1 MRKQLQHESFD
12 AHNNDTIKHI
22 EAKTI
27 DLPIVVEPIEAK
39 TSYKHC
45 IDYIGASISLV
56 YAKNWQNILHV
67 LVKPETL
74 FNRSK
79 PFSCSQPRTKFISSH
94 LNSSIVIDAIL
105 DSAHMFN

>member
-1 MRKQLQHESFD
+1 MFHVVRTCFLTRYVVDTRNVPAVVHAKRTTTHVNPFD
-12 AHNNDTIKHI
+12 AQNNDTIKPI

-45 IDYIGASISLV
+45 IDNIGACISLV

-67 LVKPETL
+67 LVRL
-74 FNRSK
+74 
-79 PFSCSQPRTKFISSH
+79 
-94 LNSSIVIDAIL
+94 
-105 DSAHMFN
+105 